1 MIAPRNPDIN
11 TTLAIST
18 TNLGEK
24 YNTTPTHAAKQ
35 LPQLKGLKL
44 SFHLRCRL
52 CIELKNNDVQ
62 TLVIII

>member
-1 MIAPRNPDIN
+1 MIAPKNPDIN
-11 TTLAIST
+11 NTLAISK

-44 SFHLRCRL
+44 TPHLR
-52 CIELKNNDVQ
+52 
-62 TLVIII
+62 

>member
-1 MIAPRNPDIN
+1 MIAPKNPDIN

-18 TNLGEK
+18 INLGDI

-44 SFHLRCRL
+44 TPHFL
-52 CIELKNNDVQ
+52 
-62 TLVIII
+62 